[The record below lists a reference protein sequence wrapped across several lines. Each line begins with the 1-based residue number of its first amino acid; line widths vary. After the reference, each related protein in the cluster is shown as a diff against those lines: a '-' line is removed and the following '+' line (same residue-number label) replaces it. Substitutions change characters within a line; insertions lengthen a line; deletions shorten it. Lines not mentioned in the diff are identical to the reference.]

1 MADSCARYQ
10 WGGRVTR
17 PARSVAAVSAVM
29 ADRYA
34 TAAAAAARE
43 ATRAANIAVQRRRA
57 QDLGSRLILS
67 EEAARSGSKHEQLI
81 EAGVVYGQMAGIA
94 STAKYAAAAVNAT
107 RYAADAAREA
117 GAHRAAQRAERA
129 ARVAAG
135 WADMARRRAETSHY
149 APYTALMTARYARLA
164 AAAAHNA
171 ARASGPLGRCTTRAV
186 GLAAA
191 LLPPASRERYIE
203 EWKSDLYH
211 TPTRLRRARF
221 VPSMLAGAARLA
233 VVLRQP
239 ASRSR
244 P

>member
-1 MADSCARYQ
+1 MRENDSDSGDGWQQPEYVNPWA
-10 WGGRVTR
+10 
-17 PARSVAAVSAVM
+17 P
-29 ADRYA
+29 
-34 TAAAAAARE
+34 RE
-43 ATRAANIAVQRRRA
+43 E
-57 QDLGSRLILS
+57 D
-67 EEAARSGSKHEQLI
+67 
-81 EAGVVYGQMAGIA
+81 
-94 STAKYAAAAVNAT
+94 
-107 RYAADAAREA
+107 D
-117 GAHRAAQRAERA
+117 
-129 ARVAAG
+129 
-135 WADMARRRAETSHY
+135 
-149 APYTALMTARYARLA
+149 
-164 AAAAHNA
+164 A